1 MLASGNCI
9 DGSTCGTGQATATCR
24 AGTTLQRRFSPEEA
38 MHSAMF
44 SSAYKVF
51 GPGTHTVLIR
61 QNTYMGC
68 GTGSAADC
76 YAAGPVAFK
85 AMTGER

>member
-1 MLASGNCI
+1 
-9 DGSTCGTGQATATCR
+9 
-24 AGTTLQRRFSPEEA
+24 
-38 MHSAMF
+38 MF